1 MGEARMDALRLDF
14 DRRLKLEFHG
24 TKVTSDAGLLAY
36 RELDEALGLTSAIK
50 SELRDIRTGKN
61 TQHGLAALLRQSIY
75 SRLAGYDDTND
86 AERLAVD
93 PAMRHVAGGRAIER
107 SAASTSVMSRFET
120 KILAQPENLAFLM
133 NMPGMWVD
141 AVHKGK
147 PPKQIILDMDSSVSP
162 TYGNQE
168 GSAYNGYFECTCYH
182 PLFCFNQYGDVERT
196 LLRNGNV
203 HSADDWQSVL
213 EPVIARYR
221 GYDILRFFRGDA
233 GFADPHVYRYLEA
246 EGYFYA
252 IRFILNQNLYRKI
265 EHLLTR
271 PVGRPPKKPIILHH
285 SFRYQ
290 AASWE
295 IPRRVVA
302 KIEWHAG
309 ELFPRV
315 GFIVTNL
322 RWKSSNVVRF
332 YNKRGTA
339 EQWIKEGKYALKWT
353 RLSCHDFV
361 DNQVRL
367 QLFALDYNLGN
378 FLRRLALP
386 KSVNTW
392 TLRKL
397 REQLNKIGV
406 TWHAE
411 SAGNQLK
418 LRWGYGIIG
427 LELYGSVLVR
437 CIWEMSVKFTRK
449 RIGAQTCKSMCS
461 ADEPHSCSYWSG

>member
-1 MGEARMDALRLDF
+1 MGETRTDTYRLDF
-14 DRRLKLEFHG
+14 DRKLKVEFHG

-36 RELDEALGLTSAIK
+36 RELDEALGLTTTIAPD
-50 SELRDIRTGKN
+50 LRDIRTGKN
-61 TQHGLAALLRQSIY
+61 TQHGLTALLRQSVY

-93 PAMRHVAGGRAIER
+93 PAMRYVAGGRAIEH

-120 KILAQPENLAFLM
+120 EILAQPENLTFLL
-133 NMPGMWVD
+133 NLPGTWVD
-141 AVHKGK
+141 RVHKSK

-182 PLFCFNQYGDVERT
+182 PLFCFNQYGDMERT

-213 EPVIARYR
+213 EPVIGRYR
-221 GYDILRFFRGDA
+221 CYDILHFFRGDA
-233 GFADPHVYRYLEA
+233 GFADPDVYRYLEA
-246 EGYFYA
+246 EGYFYV
-252 IRFILNQNLYRKI
+252 IRLKGNQILYNKI

-271 PVGRPPKKPIILHH
+271 PVGRPPKKPMILYH

-290 AASWE
+290 AASWK
-295 IPRRVVA
+295 IARRVVA

-309 ELFPRV
+309 ELFPRI

-367 QLFALDYNLGN
+367 QLFGLAYNIGN

-386 KSVNTW
+386 KSVKKW
-392 TLRKL
+392 SLRTLREKL
-397 REQLNKIGV
+397 IKIGAKV
-406 TWHAE
+406 IRHSRYVVFQMAE
-411 SAGNQLK
+411 VAVPRILFGEILARIWR
-418 LRWGYGIIG
+418 LRASP
-427 LELYGSVLVR
+427 ELVSPG
-437 CIWEMSVKFTRK
+437 
-449 RIGAQTCKSMCS
+449 
-461 ADEPHSCSYWSG
+461 